1 MMKKIMF
8 LILICGVMIFSV
20 CPVFAQKVAVKSDI
34 KAYIDYTPIGSYN
47 VDGYTYVIAEEL
59 RNYGF
64 DVIWNNDE
72 RTLKIIRKEL
82 TSPIYTKE
90 LFEADTDPVSSSYL
104 IYPTDI
110 KTYLNDIQA
119 NSFNIGGQTVIQI
132 DELAR
137 CGNFEW
143 DAENREVKV
152 TIYEAELKNLY
163 EQAENKV
170 EITKTE
176 WPTMTYVGQ
185 VNEDGEPDGIGWLR
199 ETDSYS
205 GAGVSY
211 IKTDETIG
219 FFRDGKA
226 CGKIYLN
233 RYLTAGKVGESISI
247 KFIGN
252 IDSFKTVERS
262 FKLKED
268 YYQIESIVRESN
280 FGNVALPYH
289 YMKDYMDYEVHRD
302 TRTYLNGVW
311 FEDNGYRG
319 QKGVTFRS
327 WYDGNNYQSVL
338 KTDLDEQNQIITTFE
353 DCYDA
358 DKSTL

>member
-1 MMKKIMF
+1 MKKIISF
-8 LILICGVMIFSV
+8 LLACVWSMISLT
-20 CPVFAQKVAVKSDI
+20 PVFAQRTAVKSDI
-34 KAYIDYTPIGSYN
+34 KAYIDYTPIRSYN
-47 VDGYTYVIAEEL
+47 IDGYTYVIAEEL

-72 RTLKIIRKEL
+72 RTLKINRKEL
-82 TSPIYTKE
+82 TTPIYTKE
-90 LFEADTDPVSSSYL
+90 LFDADSDPVSSSYL

-110 KTYLNDIQA
+110 KTYLNSIEA

-132 DELAR
+132 DELSKF
-137 CGNFEW
+137 GNFEW

-152 TIYEAELKNLY
+152 TIYEAELQNLY

-170 EITKTE
+170 EIKKTE

-185 VNEDGEPDGIGWLR
+185 VNEEGEPDGIGLLK

-211 IKTDETIG
+211 IRSDKTLG
-219 FFRDGKA
+219 FFKDGRA
-226 CGKIYLN
+226 YGKVYLD

-247 KFIGN
+247 KFVGE

-280 FGNVALPYH
+280 FGEVPIPYH
-289 YMKDYMDYEVHRD
+289 YMKDYMNYEVHRE

-327 WYDGNNYQSVL
+327 WYDGGNYQSIL
-338 KTDLDEQNQIITTFE
+338 KTDLGENKQQLVMFEENNQINVTE
-353 DCYDA
+353 
-358 DKSTL
+358 

>member
-1 MMKKIMF
+1 MKKIMS
-8 LILICGVMIFSV
+8 LVLICGVMILSV

-34 KAYIDYTPIGSYN
+34 KAYTDYTPIRSYN
-47 VDGYTYVIAEEL
+47 IDGYTYVVAEEL

-72 RTLKIIRKEL
+72 RALKINRKEL
-82 TSPIYTKE
+82 TTPIYTKE
-90 LFEADTDPVSSSYL
+90 LFDLDSDPVSSSYL

-110 KTYLNDIQA
+110 KTYLNDIET

-132 DELAR
+132 DELSR

-143 DAENREVKV
+143 DAENREVRV
-152 TIYEAELKNLY
+152 MIYEVELQNLY

-170 EITKTE
+170 EINKAE

-185 VNEDGEPDGIGWLR
+185 VNEKGEPDGIGSMR
-199 ETDSYS
+199 EVFSYS

-211 IKTDETIG
+211 TKIDETLG
-219 FFRDGKA
+219 FFKDGKA
-226 CGKIYLN
+226 FGKIYLN
-233 RYLTAGKVGESISI
+233 RYQTAGKVGESISI
-247 KFIGN
+247 KFIGE

-280 FGNVALPYH
+280 FGNVALPYY

-302 TRTYLNGVW
+302 ARTYLNGVW

-327 WYDGNNYQSVL
+327 WYDGSNYQSIL
-338 KTDLDEQNQIITTFE
+338 KTGLDEKRQQIISFE
-353 DCYDA
+353 ENNCMNE
-358 DKSTL
+358 LE

>member
-1 MMKKIMF
+1 MKKIISFF
-8 LILICGVMIFSV
+8 LISIMMSICSIS
-20 CPVFAQKVAVKSDI
+20 VFAQKIAVKSDI
-34 KAYIDYTPIGSYN
+34 KAFIDYTPIRSYN

-72 RTLKIIRKEL
+72 RTLKISRKEL
-82 TSPIYTKE
+82 TTPIYTKE
-90 LFEADTDPVSSSYL
+90 LFDADSDPVSSSYI

-110 KTYLNDIQA
+110 KTYLNDIEA

-132 DELAR
+132 DELSR

-152 TIYEAELKNLY
+152 MIYEAELQNLY

-170 EITKTE
+170 EIDKLE
-176 WPTMTYVGQ
+176 WPTMTYIGQ
-185 VNEDGEPDGIGWLR
+185 VNEKGEPDGIGSMR
-199 ETDSYS
+199 EVFSYS
-205 GAGVSY
+205 GAGVVY
-211 IKTDETIG
+211 TKIDEMLG
-219 FFRDGKA
+219 FFKEGRPY
-226 CGKIYLN
+226 GKIYLN

-247 KFIGN
+247 KFIGE

-268 YYQIESIVRESN
+268 YYQIESIVREPN

-327 WYDGNNYQSVL
+327 WYDGDNYQSIL
-338 KTDLDEQNQIITTFE
+338 KTDLDENRQQIISFE
-353 DCYDA
+353 ENDCVNVLE
-358 DKSTL
+358 K